1 MKGRKLGVF
10 FLAAAL
16 CGYMVLGFAACNDE
30 TKEYETNSFSVYN
43 YTDYIVLTMNFDS
56 FDSEWIE
63 TTTLGMNTYHIS
75 CAGQIIAKR
84 VGNYQFENASVTIRL
99 SLGNGWGVVYTGLE
113 GLANKHEI
121 PLDYDGNG
129 RYSFYCEND
138 VAGYARFTSEDCEIE
153 VVSASGTVR
162 IYE

>member
-1 MKGRKLGVF
+1 MKGRKIGIF
-10 FLAAAL
+10 ILAATL
-16 CGYMVLGFAACNDE
+16 CGCMVFGFTACNEE

-84 VGNYQFENASVTIRL
+84 VGNYQFENASVTINL
-99 SLGNGWGVVYTGLE
+99 SLDRGWAVDFE
-113 GLANKHEI
+113 GLEI

-129 RYSFYCEND
+129 RYSFYCDND
-138 VAGYARFTSEDCEIE
+138 LSVYGTPYKFTSEDCEIH
-153 VVSASGTVR
+153 VTSVSGTVR
-162 IYE
+162 IYD